1 MMDERMAYYL
11 VEQTDKMMVRMMKL
25 LSVEMKDAPTT
36 MAQMMAANLVV
47 QTAEMMAQMM
57 DY

>member
-1 MMDERMAYYL
+1 MMEM
-11 VEQTDKMMVRMMKL
+11 KMKL
-25 LSVEMKDAPTT
+25 LSVEMKDAPMT

>member
-1 MMDERMAYYL
+1 MMDERMACYL

-25 LSVEMKDAPTT
+25 LSGEMKDAPTT
-36 MAQMMAANLVV
+36 MAQMTAANLVV